1 MALDISI
8 DWGTV
13 VISASAV
20 LFSIIKGAQY
30 FSKKYVDQRFLE
42 KLEQHKHELQGIME
56 YNKFDLQ
63 RKMQDFNLFT
73 TKRHEAY
80 TTLYKLFLEADGYAG
95 SLMGYRE
102 VTDYKKYS
110 YDEVSRLFDEYNIGD
125 TDKNPI
131 LDNWDKRHND
141 DSVISNLKY
150 VMNRTHVNVAKDYQ
164 RKAQNE
170 FYYSKLYLSEKVDE
184 ICYELSNCLRF
195 VITDIEVYHCGTKD
209 SRVLSEAMRNINS
222 NNQRISVL
230 FRDLKLTMQ
239 EELSIGYYKNQT

>member
-1 MALDISI
+1 MGLDISI

-13 VISASAV
+13 VISASAM

-30 FSKKYVDQRFLE
+30 FSRKYVDQRFLE
-42 KLEQHKHELQGIME
+42 KLEHHKHELQGIME
-56 YNKFDLQ
+56 FNKFDLQ

-73 TKRHEAY
+73 TKKHEAY

-95 SLMGYRE
+95 SIMGYRQ

-125 TDKNPI
+125 IDKSPI
-131 LDNWDKRHND
+131 LDNWDNRHSD
-141 DSVISNLKY
+141 DSVIGNLRY
-150 VMNRTHVNVAKDYQ
+150 VMNRTLVNVAKDYQ

-184 ICYELSNCLRF
+184 IYYELSNCLKF
-195 VITDIEVYHCGTKD
+195 NITDIEVYHCGTND
-209 SRVLSEAMRNINS
+209 QHVLSEALKNINS
-222 NNQRISVL
+222 NNQKISAL
-230 FRDLKLTMQ
+230 FKTLKLTMQ